1 MTWGDCIIS
10 ARTETQPG
18 AQFARREKQ
27 LTSFEIHL
35 EMKSVLDCQRSRR
48 PTGLG
53 YGLVD
58 AFIECQVPDDA
69 DDVPLDLQGIPAQ
82 LINPLEEL
90 QATVGNYM
98 VAVALDL
105 RMTYCLSQSTTFTP
119 FTHPL
124 ATLIQG
130 FKSFIYL
137 PHLLNIT

>member
-1 MTWGDCIIS
+1 MFD
-10 ARTETQPG
+10 R
-18 AQFARREKQ
+18 
-27 LTSFEIHL
+27 
-35 EMKSVLDCQRSRR
+35 QRSRG

-58 AFIECQVPDDA
+58 AFVECQVPDDA

-105 RMTYCLSQSTTFTP
+105 RMT
-119 FTHPL
+119 
-124 ATLIQG
+124 
-130 FKSFIYL
+130 
-137 PHLLNIT
+137 